1 MITLEKDLERQL
13 VRRVE
18 AAGGKCLKWVCPGW
32 DGVPD
37 RIVLMPGGRIWFVEL
52 KRPKGGRLSERQK
65 WWAEELRALGFR
77 HHLIHCD
84 NNIDAL
90 MSEIKEGNYGG

>member
-18 AAGGKCLKWVCPGW
+18 AAGGMCLKWVCPGW

-37 RIVLMPGGRIWFVEL
+37 RIVLMPGGRLWFVEL
-52 KRPKGGRLSERQK
+52 KRPKGGRIGARQV
-65 WWAEELRALGFR
+65 WWQDRLIELGF
-77 HHLIHCD
+77 HHRFVLCD
-84 NNIDAL
+84 ADINAL
-90 MSEIKEGNYGG
+90 MNEIMEGNYGG